1 MIHPGGGRRGRG
13 KLACAPGEGMPRFRV
28 SQVVLGVYAALAALC
43 AVFYFVLRALEV
55 LDSDQALPFALISFV
70 LVLCSGAG
78 ILLVVWTYVDA
89 EKRGMSG
96 ALWALLVLF
105 LNFPFLIGS
114 LVYLLLRRPLRG
126 ACPGCGGSVDPSF
139 SLCPH
144 CGRTLR
150 VACPNCGT
158 GLRAA
163 WRVCPNCGTAAP
175 AHLAPPGLGA
185 APP

>member
-1 MIHPGGGRRGRG
+1 MQR
-13 KLACAPGEGMPRFRV
+13 LRV
-28 SQVVLGVYAALAALC
+28 SQVVLGVYAALAVLC
-43 AVFYFVLRALEV
+43 VIFYFVLRALEV

-96 ALWALLVLF
+96 SLWAVLVLF

-114 LVYLLLRRPLRG
+114 LVYLGLRRPLRG
-126 ACPGCGGSVDPSF
+126 ACPGCGGAVDPSF

-150 VACPNCGT
+150 MACPKCGT
-158 GLRAA
+158 GLLPA

-175 AHLAPPGLGA
+175 EPGVPAGLAP